1 MKRTLSGLLSLTL
14 LLAGCGSAVA
24 EGKDMLLYQGRGS
37 LRVVTNEG
45 KVIYIDPYAG
55 DGYDFPAV

>member
-37 LRVVTNEG
+37 LRVVT
-45 KVIYIDPYAG
+45 
-55 DGYDFPAV
+55 